1 MYQISTASNKIN
13 GIQEKKT
20 IVSNGWSTQTLM
32 KKLLPVILRKQ
43 KFHRLKN
50 QNDSILLQSSDNRK
64 HNSRYEFLI
73 SQWLSP
79 RVV

>member
-43 KFHRLKN
+43 KFYRLKN

-64 HNSRYEFLI
+64 HNSRYEF
-73 SQWLSP
+73 SDFPMAFS
-79 RVV
+79 